1 MEYLDIVTK
10 LRVARTYFMTKN
22 VKNELSIDK
31 ILDEMDDLVNYK
43 LGSKPNETFVD
54 EE

>member
-1 MEYLDIVTK
+1 
-10 LRVARTYFMTKN
+10 MTKN
-22 VKNELSIDK
+22 VKNEISVDK

-43 LGSKPNETFVD
+43 LGLKPNDSFLD